1 MTHDGAPDLDW
12 FGGAVACGSSQR
24 ARVAGR
30 ADAGGMPSGYLP
42 VVVYQLDESGG
53 RRVRVD
59 REILGLARSLRDVT
73 EFLRRAGMDDVS
85 EGKVA
90 VSKMI
95 DWRGGGPAPWCA
107 SGRAPIS
114 VATQPWRRIF
124 RRRMRGGAWMS
135 RVGVAVGR

>member
-42 VVVYQLDESGG
+42 VVVYQPDESGG

-59 REILGLARSLRDVT
+59 GEILGMAHSLRDVT

-85 EGKVA
+85 EEEVA
-90 VSKMI
+90 ASKII
-95 DWRGGGPAPWCA
+95 DWRGGGPDLWPAPW
-107 SGRAPIS
+107 
-114 VATQPWRRIF
+114 
-124 RRRMRGGAWMS
+124 
-135 RVGVAVGR
+135 